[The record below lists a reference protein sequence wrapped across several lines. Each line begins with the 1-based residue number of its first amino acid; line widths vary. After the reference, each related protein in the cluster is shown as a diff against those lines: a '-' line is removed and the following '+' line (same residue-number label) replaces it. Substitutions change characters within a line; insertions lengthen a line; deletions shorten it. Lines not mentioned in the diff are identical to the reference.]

1 LFSAEKTGETTAFR
15 QWDRDVMSDAMASPT
30 IKFSAPQRLY
40 ERAQEEAERVGVSV
54 PQLALMAL
62 VDRLDG
68 RVVRTTGAPEPPEE
82 P

>member
-1 LFSAEKTGETTAFR
+1 
-15 QWDRDVMSDAMASPT
+15 MSCPMASPT

-40 ERAQEEAERVGVSV
+40 ERAQEEADRVGISV

-68 RVVRTTGAPEPPEE
+68 RVVRTTEAPPPPENS
-82 P
+82 